1 MKKTLPATSEMEH
14 ITSEEF
20 GKRMDEVLDRV
31 SGEDIAIVID
41 HNGSSYVLCPANWF
55 FEV

>member
-1 MKKTLPATSEMEH
+1 MKKSLPATSEMEH

-41 HNGSSYVLCPANWF
+41 HKGSSYVLCPANWF